1 MAAVGTQLTT
11 YTTAGAIQY
20 VQSNN
25 GLGINAAP
33 PTNTVFGGIT
43 HFNNLAA
50 NNGLYSGVA
59 GAEVPQF
66 DKQDTFFYTVSSSA
80 TTVGI
85 GIAPYQ
91 CTVAGYYMQQAA
103 APAVPGAFTVTAG
116 SGTAT
121 YLTYTPASAGNAW
134 DTFNLTLVGTQNT
147 GGTATIAAGTPIV
160 LNLAASGTAWQWGIC
175 VAMTRVGV

>member
-25 GLGINAAP
+25 GLGINATP
-33 PTNTVFGGIT
+33 PANTVFGGVT

-91 CTVAGYYMQQAA
+91 CTVNGYYMQQAA
-103 APAVPGAFTVTAG
+103 APAAPGAITVTAG
-116 SGTAT
+116 SGTAVF
-121 YLTYTPASAGNAW
+121 LSITPAAAGNAW
-134 DTFNLTLVGTQNT
+134 DTFNLVLGAQNT
-147 GGTATIAAGTPIV
+147 AGIATIAAGTPIV
-160 LNLAASGTAWQWGIC
+160 VNLAASGTAWQWGIC